1 MTIEGDMNI
10 TVTDLGKTIADCF
23 KFRHKIGLDVAMEA
37 LREAW
42 NAKRITMDELHRYAK
57 VCRVENVMRAYLE
70 SLT

>member
-1 MTIEGDMNI
+1 MVIEGDMNI
-10 TVTDLGKTIADCF
+10 TVTDLGKTIVDCF
-23 KFRHKIGLDVAMEA
+23 KFRNKIGLDVAMEA

-57 VCRVENVMRAYLE
+57 VCRVENVMRPYLE